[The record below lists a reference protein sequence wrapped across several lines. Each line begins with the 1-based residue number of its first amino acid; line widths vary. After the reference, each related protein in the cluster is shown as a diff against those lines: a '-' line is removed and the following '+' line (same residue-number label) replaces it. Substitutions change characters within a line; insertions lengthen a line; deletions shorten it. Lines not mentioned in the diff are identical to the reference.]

1 LAVGREPVVIVHG
14 GAGDWRVVF
23 EAAKRE
29 GLDLDEARV
38 LDAVREAAL
47 AGLRALESGASALD
61 AVVEAVKYME
71 DSGVFNAGVGSAL
84 DAQGGLCMDA
94 GVMYSEGPRAGA
106 VACVRKP
113 RNPVVL
119 ARKVMELTDH
129 VIMCCGP
136 ADALAERLGLEV
148 HPGPSPRARAL
159 WSLYKERLEKG
170 GRPVSWWSRNDKAAR
185 ILGILPGDT
194 VGAVAV
200 DAEGRLAAAVSTGG
214 TTFKLPGRI
223 GDSPIPGAGFYALSQ
238 GAAAATGVG
247 EAIILSG
254 LTLRAVNLMQQGL
267 PAARAGEAAL
277 SILESMTGM
286 GAGLILLDA
295 GGGAAAVFNTASM
308 PHAIA
313 SPALKGETTSSIWRP
328 TTARIG

>member
-1 LAVGREPVVIVHG
+1 MAGAREPVVVVHG

-23 EAAKRE
+23 EAARRE
-29 GLDLDEARV
+29 GLEIDEARV
-38 LDAVREAAL
+38 LDAVEEAAL
-47 AGLRALESGASALD
+47 AGLRAVESGGSALD
-61 AVVEAVKYME
+61 AVVEAVRYME

-106 VACVRKP
+106 VACVRRP

-119 ARKVMELTDH
+119 ARRVMELTDH

-136 ADALAERLGLEV
+136 ADALAERLGLEA

-159 WSLYKERLEKG
+159 WSLYRERLERG
-170 GRPVSWWSRNDKAAR
+170 GRPASWWSRNDRAAR

-223 GDSPIPGAGFYALSQ
+223 GDSPIPGAGFYVLGS

-247 EAIILSG
+247 EAIIVTGLS
-254 LTLRAVNLMQQGL
+254 LRAVELVNQGI
-267 PAARAGEAAL
+267 PAAQAGEAAL
-277 SILESMTGM
+277 ALLKSLTGM
-286 GAGLILLDA
+286 GAGLVLVDRE
-295 GGGAAAVFNTASM
+295 GWAAAVFNTASM
-308 PHAIA
+308 PHAMA
-313 SPALKGETTSSIWRP
+313 SPGLRGEVLRGIWRP
-328 TTARIG
+328 STARIG